1 MDYPLDEVLQ
11 VLPSLQ
17 GPVGRMQRLGGGDK
31 PLVVVDYAHTP
42 DALEKVLEALRPHVR
57 GRLLCLFGCGG
68 DRDRGKRPLMAAVA
82 ERLADRVLV
91 TDDNPR
97 SEEPAQIFAD
107 IRPGFVDAQQVEF
120 VAGRGQA
127 IARLIGGAGV
137 DDVVLLAGK
146 GHEDYQEIAG
156 VRQPF
161 SDLDEAA
168 RALDAWEA
176 PHA

>member
-1 MDYPLDEVLQ
+1 
-11 VLPSLQ
+11 
-17 GPVGRMQRLGGGDK
+17 MQRLGGGDK

-42 DALEKVLEALRPHVR
+42 DALEKVLEALRPHVK

-82 ERLADRVLV
+82 ERLADGVLV

-97 SEEPAQIFAD
+97 SEEPLAILDEIRSGFAKPEAV
-107 IRPGFVDAQQVEF
+107 RFVS
-120 VAGRGQA
+120 GRGEA
-127 IARLIGGAGV
+127 IAQLIAEAGA
-137 DDVVLLAGK
+137 DDVLLLAGK

-161 SDLDEAA
+161 SDLDEAVAALA
-168 RALDAWEA
+168 RWEA
-176 PHA
+176 AHA